1 MRDDFFLYPFNH
13 RHTSHTQTKEKW
25 PFPNLREQ
33 PFLYFDQLSDSIMQ
47 TNVHSRNPDDVED
60 LDVSGTYDM
69 PV

>member
-1 MRDDFFLYPFNH
+1 MRDDFFLCPFNH
-13 RHTSHTQTKEKW
+13 RHTPHTQTKEKW
-25 PFPNLREQ
+25 PFPNQREQ

-60 LDVSGTYDM
+60 PDVSGTYDM